1 LIGPFVRLSV
11 MRTIVHGRRTDQP
24 RLAKVPVKAGH
35 QVSGLTAV
43 PPLADSDNG

>member
-1 LIGPFVRLSV
+1 
-11 MRTIVHGRRTDQP
+11 
-24 RLAKVPVKAGH
+24 VPVKAGH